1 MLKRGDVYYV
11 IPHNGRNGNTGY
23 PAVIL
28 SDGDLNY
35 NKRVNAVQL
44 TLFPRGLLSS
54 DVVVEA
60 TGTPSVARCAVL
72 QAIPVEWIGDFIGEC
87 TDEEMCDISNAVA
100 RSLGLKQYG
109 Y

>member
-11 IPHNGRNGNTGY
+11 IPHNGRHGAGY

-44 TLFPRGLLSS
+44 TLFPRGLLST

-60 TGTPSVARCAVL
+60 TGTPSVARCAVI
-72 QAIPVEWIGDFIGEC
+72 QAIPVEWLGDYIGEC
-87 TDEEMCDISNAVA
+87 TEEELEDISNAVA
-100 RSLGLKQYG
+100 HSLGLKQ
-109 Y
+109 